1 MEQRHSG
8 EANRFPASEDI
19 PKIIWNLKVHY
30 RVYKYLLHV
39 TIRNQINQVHAPL
52 STSWRPILILF
63 SYLLLG
69 LPRGLFS

>member
-8 EANRFPASEDI
+8 EANRFPGSEDI
-19 PKIIWNLKVHY
+19 PKIIWDLKVHY
-30 RVYKYLLHV
+30 RVYKYLSHV
-39 TIRNQINQVHAPL
+39 TIRNEINQVHAPI
-52 STSWRPILILF
+52 STSWISILILF